1 MRTPDAIQLLSADHK
16 EIDQLFK
23 EYEKLCEDAADD
35 GEKAL
40 LAGQICALL
49 TVHATV
55 EEEIFYPA
63 ARAAIDDQ
71 GLLDEAEVEHDTAK
85 ELIAQIEAS
94 DPSQALYDAKVQVL
108 GEYIRHHVKE
118 EEGELF
124 PKVKKA
130 KIDLKVIGES
140 LDARKHDL
148 MSTEE
153 PSQ

>member
-1 MRTPDAIQLLSADHK
+1 MSSCSQRTTSSSIPRTR
-16 EIDQLFK
+16 
-23 EYEKLCEDAADD
+23 
-35 GEKAL
+35 
-40 LAGQICALL
+40 QICALL
-49 TVHATV
+49 TVHATI

-71 GLLDEAEVEHDTAK
+71 GLLDEAEVEHGTAK

-94 DPSQALYDAKVQVL
+94 DPSQVLYDAKVQVL

-130 KIDLKVIGES
+130 KIDLKGIGES

-148 MSTEE
+148 MSTEA